1 MSSSCLTCSDP
12 IAPCPSCP
20 SGQMCVQTGR
30 SCSACPQNSCVDD
43 GSSSSKSGGGSSTGV
58 TAGGAVGGVL
68 GVAAIIAAIYFF
80 WWRPRGLAAS
90 RRRYSK
96 HLSHRQSKLAEKRK
110 TQLAGA
116 PGAAGGA
123 AGENGV
129 TKRTSVHLRMD
140 PVGDGAVNRRAS
152 SPGRREDEASA
163 LTSRTSE
170 EDNPFGDQNRSS
182 IGTFNDGV
190 SIHTSE
196 FSFRSSQSTNIIPIA
211 YIPPHSSSMS
221 IDDAQRGAYGQL
233 SRDPPS
239 GPASRQAARAS
250 IPTSMASRD
259 SLALA
264 GAEIIE
270 LHPLPPVLTPDT
282 PSIPIGTTANGA
294 PIRPPRSPGLDLQ
307 LPKTDTPVTSPLNS
321 PQPQQGSISRPVS
334 GFPFSS
340 APSTSGTSS
349 PTNQLLT
356 PTSALHPRGVSILA
370 ERADGTRAAHLST
383 MSAATSRS
391 ANSTMSYILDPPQII
406 TPVNAQGVK
415 RVEFQKGQANVIK
428 IGTGSN
434 PTTPMPNAS
443 FSPTSSTSPANP
455 FDDSASASN
464 FSRHSRVDSQETV
477 TGGSVDSSRRPES
490 ASSRWTASSLA
501 SDTSDAVQFLQGQ
514 SITFTNHNSS
524 SPNTPNPHAS
534 PRLPNTASTATAF
547 DVPRSARSSEAFDTG
562 ERSRPL
568 TGGSASAWSSSSASM
583 SRSSTASGTSDASH
597 MSLLEGIPF
606 MAPPLPNGPSS
617 SSISLGLPINVT
629 APLDGPS
636 ASMNNPPTFPLPP
649 PRAPS
654 PNASVVSTSSAT
666 ISPVIPFTQPP
677 APSAPASSAFSA
689 ENLADGD
696 DDEPLPAPFLPF
708 AGQRPTSTASN
719 SSGAFPSAAGG
730 QGERV
735 QSEAF
740 SVRSGF
746 GSGLSQIPFQL
757 GFPSGF
763 GEDDTGMSERGS
775 MITTGSRDSRF
786 SGMEGEHAQE
796 SEDDQGKLSGVEE
809 MTEPASSVQSRRES
823 AASLKMPAPSA
834 PPAPSAVGALPS
846 PAPSPTSEP
855 TSAATAAEDDAANP
869 FGSHAEVDGSDPRAS
884 MDTLALSAALSANLD
899 AEG

>member
-20 SGQMCVQTGR
+20 SGQICVQTGR
-30 SCSACPQNSCVDD
+30 SCSACPQNVCVDD
-43 GSSSSKSGGGSSTGV
+43 TSSSSKSGGGSSTGV

-96 HLSHRQSKLAEKRK
+96 HLSHRQSRLAEKRK

-116 PGAAGGA
+116 PPPAGGA
-123 AGENGV
+123 ADENGV
-129 TKRTSVHLRMD
+129 TRRTSVHLRMD
-140 PVGDGAVNRRAS
+140 AAGEGPVNRRAN

-182 IGTFNDGV
+182 IGTFNDAV

-221 IDDAQRGAYGQL
+221 VDDAQRGAYGQL
-233 SRDPPS
+233 SRDQPS
-239 GPASRQAARAS
+239 GPPSRQAARAS

-270 LHPLPPVLTPDT
+270 LHPLPPVLIPDT

-321 PQPQQGSISRPVS
+321 PQPQRGSVSRPIS
-334 GFPFSS
+334 GFPFGS

-349 PTNQLLT
+349 PANQLLT
-356 PTSALHPRGVSILA
+356 PTSALNPRGVSILA
-370 ERADGTRAAHLST
+370 ECADGTRFAHLST

-415 RVEFQKGQANVIK
+415 RVEFKKGQANVIK

-443 FSPTSSTSPANP
+443 FSPTSPTSPTNP

-464 FSRHSRVDSQETV
+464 NASRHSRIDSQETV
-477 TGGSVDSSRRPES
+477 TGGSVDSSHRPDS

-501 SDTSDAVQFLQGQ
+501 STASDAVQFLQGQ

-524 SPNTPNPHAS
+524 SPNTPNTHAS

-606 MAPPLPNGPSS
+606 MAPPLPSGPSS
-617 SSISLGLPINVT
+617 SALSLGLPINVT
-629 APLDGPS
+629 APLDGTS
-636 ASMNNPPTFPLPP
+636 ASINNPPTFPQPP

-654 PNASVVSTSSAT
+654 PNPSFVSTSSPT
-666 ISPVIPFTQPP
+666 ISPAIPFIQPP
-677 APSAPASSAFSA
+677 ASSAPPPSAFSA

-696 DDEPLPAPFLPF
+696 EDEPLPAPFLPF

-775 MITTGSRDSRF
+775 MMTAGSRDSRF
-786 SGMEGEHAQE
+786 SGMEGEDAQE

-834 PPAPSAVGALPS
+834 LPISAASAALAS
-846 PAPSPTSEP
+846 A
-855 TSAATAAEDDAANP
+855 SAATAAEEDAANP

-884 MDTLALSAALSANLD
+884 MDTLALSAALSASLE